1 MEMPRDDQPLRRVP
15 ARRPLA
21 IMITACA
28 VLLTIGYTLLR
39 IA

>member
-1 MEMPRDDQPLRRVP
+1 MELPPDDQPLRRVP

-21 IMITACA
+21 TMIAACA
-28 VLLTIGYTLLR
+28 VLFTLAYALLR